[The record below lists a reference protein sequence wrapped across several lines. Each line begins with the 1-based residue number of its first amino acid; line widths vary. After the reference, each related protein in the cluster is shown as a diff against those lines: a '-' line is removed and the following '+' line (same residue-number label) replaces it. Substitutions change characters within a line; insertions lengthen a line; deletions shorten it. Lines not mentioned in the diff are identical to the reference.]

1 MEKTL
6 GKIIKSRRLNIP
18 FEGMSSSDKVL
29 FSAVCHKINEN
40 GSWNKK
46 IQLIDYDIEESK
58 IEREKITVQ
67 VQDSNGNPQS
77 VEKEVAGRVLAIK
90 FKKILKT
97 IENILVNLLVIVRKI
112 GHVVI
117 WMIKKNVIYI

>member
-1 MEKTL
+1 MASSLGYIKHANSINLLKKIGMEKTL

-58 IEREKITVQ
+58 KIKRRQ
-67 VQDSNGNPQS
+67 
-77 VEKEVAGRVLAIK
+77 KEMFYCLIMETQ
-90 FKKILKT
+90 FKEHL
-97 IENILVNLLVIVRKI
+97 
-112 GHVVI
+112 
-117 WMIKKNVIYI
+117 